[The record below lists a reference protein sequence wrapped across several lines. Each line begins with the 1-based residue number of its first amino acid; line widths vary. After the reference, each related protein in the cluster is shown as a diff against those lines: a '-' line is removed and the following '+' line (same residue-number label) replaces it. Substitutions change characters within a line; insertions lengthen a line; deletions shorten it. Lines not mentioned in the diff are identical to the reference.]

1 MSISKTNK
9 IIIAITICAILT
21 CLLYLPW
28 KAEKK
33 FSYGNTV
40 SYHIGYAFI
49 GNQPIYYT
57 ENDFINSSY
66 GKNSSYDKNTN
77 NIKGAFDD
85 IAEKYGKDP
94 KKEQIKEQ
102 GYKIYPAWV
111 SSFIKIDYIQVL
123 INIIICALVGCIM
136 SLLVNILKR

>member
-1 MSISKTNK
+1 MSIPKTNK

-57 ENDFINSSY
+57 ESDFI
-66 GKNSSYDKNTN
+66 KCSYDKNTN

-85 IAEKYGKDP
+85 IAEKYGKYP

-111 SSFIKIDYIQVL
+111 SSFIKIDYVQVL
-123 INIIICALVGCIM
+123 INIIICVLVGCIM

>member
-57 ENDFINSSY
+57 ESDFI
-66 GKNSSYDKNTN
+66 KCSYDKNTN

-111 SSFIKIDYIQVL
+111 SSFIKIDYVQVL
-123 INIIICALVGCIM
+123 INIIICVLVGCIM

>member
-57 ENDFINSSY
+57 ESDFI
-66 GKNSSYDKNTN
+66 KCSYDKNTN

>member
-1 MSISKTNK
+1 MSIPKTNK

-57 ENDFINSSY
+57 ESDFI
-66 GKNSSYDKNTN
+66 KCSYDKNTN

-111 SSFIKIDYIQVL
+111 SSFIKIDYVQVL
-123 INIIICALVGCIM
+123 INIIICVLVGCIM